1 MKDNPSL
8 TSRDSGY
15 DINDVKQPLR
25 VVIDRNNSLN
35 GKENIF
41 SSKAETLVFTT
52 KNSKIKSKNSEICV
66 MSKND
71 LSDLNN
77 IMRYLAEEKSINTLM
92 VESGSVLLDALLAQE
107 LIDELILYKAPK
119 ILGADR
125 NTFSK
130 FSQNNQKLS
139 TIGFTIGDME
149 NLGEDL
155 KITLTPN

>member
-1 MKDNPSL
+1 
-8 TSRDSGY
+8 
-15 DINDVKQPLR
+15 
-25 VVIDRNNSLN
+25 VVDRNNYLN

-52 KNSKIKSKNSEICV
+52 ENSKIKSKNCEICI

-71 LSDLNN
+71 LADLNN
-77 IMRYLAEEKSINTLM
+77 MMSYLAEEKSINTLM
-92 VESGSVLLDALLAQE
+92 VESGSILLDALLTQE

-119 ILGADR
+119 LLGEDR

-130 FSQNNQKLS
+130 LGQKNQKLS
-139 TIGFTIGDME
+139 TIGFKIGGME

-155 KITLTPN
+155 KITLTPNKR